1 MAPRYPGFDVLAKWS
16 SADFDDPTRE
26 VVRRRVEEVP
36 PLRFFTAEEAA
47 TLQAVADRI
56 VPQEDR
62 AAGERIPI
70 VPWIDQKLARDERD
84 GFRDERLPPQRE
96 TWRQA
101 LAGLDQ
107 AAEALHAA
115 PFAKL
120 GPSER
125 DALVDRL
132 AGGEMPGEIWAT
144 LPAKLFFRQLLQ
156 LVVRTYYAHPTAWSE
171 VGYNGP
177 SAIRGHVRV
186 WAGGVDPWEAHEAE
200 AHEAEAHEAGKPR
213 HG

>member
-70 VPWIDQKLARDERD
+70 VPWIDQKLARDEHD

-96 TWRQA
+96 MWCQA

-107 AAEALHAA
+107 AAEALHGAS
-115 PFAKL
+115 FAKL
-120 GPSER
+120 GRSER
-125 DALVDRL
+125 DALVNRL
-132 AGGEMPGEIWAT
+132 AGGEMPAEIWAT
-144 LPAKLFFRQLLQ
+144 LPAKLFFKQLLQ

-177 SAIRGHVRV
+177 SAIRGHVRI
-186 WAGGVDPWEAHEAE
+186 WADGVDPWEAQ
-200 AHEAEAHEAGKPR
+200 EAGKPR

>member
-1 MAPRYPGFDVLAKWS
+1 MTPRYPGFDVLDKWS
-16 SADFDDPTRE
+16 SADFDDATRE

-62 AAGERIPI
+62 AAGERIAI
-70 VPWIDQKLARDERD
+70 VPWIDQKLMRDERD
-84 GFRDERLPPQRE
+84 GFRDERLPSQRE
-96 TWRQA
+96 AWCQA

-107 AAEALHAA
+107 AAEALHGTSFVA
-115 PFAKL
+115 L
-120 GPSER
+120 GPTR
-125 DALVDRL
+125 QDALLDRF
-132 AGGEMPGEIWAT
+132 AAGEMPGEVWAT
-144 LPAKLFFRQLLQ
+144 LPAKLLFKQLLQ
-156 LVVRTYYAHPTAWSE
+156 QVVRTYYAHPTAWSE

-186 WAGGVDPWEAHEAE
+186 WAGGVDPWEAREASD
-200 AHEAEAHEAGKPR
+200 G
-213 HG
+213 